1 MIKDQRV
8 NGDRERH
15 MPSPKWFEKREAV
28 EPLNVCNGSIPERQ
42 LSRNEPAI
50 AAVRCPAL
58 PSTNRSAI
66 RRCLDPVPLT
76 LSKRPP
82 MAKRNLDEATLGE
95 VVEMALSDA
104 ASFANIEALHG
115 LNADQ
120 VRAVMRQT
128 LRSGSYR
135 AWRKRVRE
143 FSDRREIYK

>member
-1 MIKDQRV
+1 
-8 NGDRERH
+8 
-15 MPSPKWFEKREAV
+15 
-28 EPLNVCNGSIPERQ
+28 
-42 LSRNEPAI
+42 
-50 AAVRCPAL
+50 
-58 PSTNRSAI
+58 
-66 RRCLDPVPLT
+66 
-76 LSKRPP
+76 

-95 VVEMALSDA
+95 VVEMALSDS